1 MNKGRY
7 IRILENPTYDMLM
20 PIIREAYQ
28 TSHDRFG
35 LEGFSHSGV
44 YFTQEDFDVLQGDGA
59 VWFGAYHYR
68 ELIGCLAFTAVDK
81 KEFRLHKLAVVPSKR
96 SSGLGRLLMMTA
108 EKEAFSRGA
117 KHIAIVCLANDDA
130 LVNFYQRLGYHLLKE
145 KTYRFTTWRVA
156 FMEKRIPHL
165 VDQVGSNN
173 LAFQLPVKAC
183 KSLPK
188 KAFEIVL
195 VYHPEEIIKQSNTGH
210 VVQRNLPAHTKEIIW
225 HRNTIE
231 AKLSELSPDFET
243 VLLYPSQEA
252 IPLNHFCSRD
262 LEESLSINGEAPCLN
277 RASDKSANQKKLRLL
292 VVDGTWQQAQK
303 MMAQSPSLRALQH
316 VKLVHVP
323 KSQYILRKNQKPLG
337 LCTLEAIAEAISEL
351 GYPEVKTHLMTAF
364 FKWMAMGFERYGVHM
379 GALDEDIIDPHESGF
394 ESE

>member
-7 IRILENPTYDMLM
+7 IRILENPTYEMLM
-20 PIIREAYQ
+20 PIIKEAYQ

-59 VWFGAYHYR
+59 VWFGAFYYSQ
-68 ELIGCLAFTAVDK
+68 LIGCLAFTPVDK
-81 KEFRLHKLAVVPSKR
+81 KEFRLHKLAVVPDKR

-117 KHIAIVCLANDDA
+117 KHIAIVCLANDEA

-145 KTYRFTTWRVA
+145 KTYRFTSWRVA

-165 VDQVGSNN
+165 VDQVGSNM
-173 LAFQLPVKAC
+173 LASQLPVKAC
-183 KSLPK
+183 KTLPK

-231 AKLSELSPDFET
+231 SKVAELNEEFET

-252 IPLNHFCSRD
+252 IPLSHYYQGNLETLSLNHENQPSNLDDFSFV
-262 LEESLSINGEAPCLN
+262 S
-277 RASDKSANQKKLRLL
+277 QKKLRLL

-303 MMAQSPSLRALQH
+303 MMAQSPVLRALQH

-351 GYPEVKTHLMTAF
+351 GYPEVKTHLMDAF

-379 GALDEDIIDPHESGF
+379 GALDEDLQQ
-394 ESE
+394 